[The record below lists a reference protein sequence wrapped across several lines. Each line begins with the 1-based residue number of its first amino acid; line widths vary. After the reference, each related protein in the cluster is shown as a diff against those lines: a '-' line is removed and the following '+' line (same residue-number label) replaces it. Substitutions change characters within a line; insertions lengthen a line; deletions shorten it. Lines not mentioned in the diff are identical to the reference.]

1 MFRVALARSTRTLT
15 VSQPSRMLHSTPQAL
30 KTVTEKAKEVASNRL
45 TFPPNKVNL
54 KVGQGLAS
62 AIETGEQ
69 ATQSAKE
76 TLGQKTEEASEATQ
90 KAADIAKQ
98 KGNQAAAGAT
108 EAKEDFKK
116 ELRK

>member
-30 KTVTEKAKEVASNRL
+30 KTVTEKAKEVASN
-45 TFPPNKVNL
+45 VNL

-90 KAADIAKQ
+90 KATDIAKQ